1 MKNREWIEQQIKK
14 KFWIRLSFLSLVLAI
29 WTILDEWI
37 KEGYTF
43 SIRDIGNPYSHE
55 TLAVLLTIV
64 AILSYLRHRFRG
76 GGVAWVGVNQ
86 LKELQMN
93 LLV

>member
-1 MKNREWIEQQIKK
+1 MSDDLDARTVIGAILG
-14 KFWIRLSFLSLVLAI
+14 ISFLSLVLAI
-29 WTILDEWI
+29 
-37 KEGYTF
+37 
-43 SIRDIGNPYSHE
+43 IRDIGNPYSHE
-55 TLAVLLTIV
+55 TLAALLTIV

-76 GGVAWVGVNQ
+76 GGVAWIGVNQ